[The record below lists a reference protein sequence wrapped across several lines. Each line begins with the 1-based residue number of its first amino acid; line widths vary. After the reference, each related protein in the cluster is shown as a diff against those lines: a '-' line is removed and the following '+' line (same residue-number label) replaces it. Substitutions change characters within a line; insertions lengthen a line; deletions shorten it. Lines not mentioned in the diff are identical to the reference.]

1 MMTVLFQS
9 WIRLRALLGKEFLQ
23 LLRDPRMRFFV
34 VLPPIV
40 QLFVFGYAATFDVK
54 NADVAVVDVS
64 HSALSRALLADVTST
79 GHFQLHYYSRMADAA
94 QAINLSRVRAVI
106 HFAADFARSG
116 AIQVIADGS
125 DSNSALLVVGQLNE
139 ALNYSVLSRRQL
151 SPQLFSGLQSN
162 GQNVTVQQAALQP
175 LHQLSQQNQLQQ
187 ESSMSS
193 AQPSAPPIT
202 VEYRAWY
209 NPNLDDR
216 EYFVPGIIANVVL
229 IATMMLTAMTVV
241 REREIGT
248 LERLMVTPLARLE
261 FVVGKIV
268 PVAFV
273 GLFDVILVTV
283 VAVAWFGVPFR
294 GSPMDL
300 LLGTVLYLM
309 STLGLGLVISS
320 FSSTQQQAM
329 LLAVFLVM
337 PLVILSGFAFPIR
350 NMPEVVQWFTY
361 LDPLRYFLVVIRDIF
376 LKGSGMAAH
385 GFEFVMMSL
394 LGALAMGVSMARIR

>member
-1 MMTVLFQS
+1 MNVFMQS

-40 QLFVFGYAATFDVK
+40 QLFIFGYAATFDVK
-54 NADVAVVDVS
+54 NADVAVVDAS
-64 HSALSRALLADVTST
+64 NSAFSRALLADVTST
-79 GHFQLHYYSRMADAA
+79 GHFHLHYYPKMALASR
-94 QAINLSRVRAVI
+94 AIDLSKVRAIV
-106 HFAADFARSG
+106 HFPADFARSG

-125 DSNSALLVVGQLNE
+125 DSNSATLVVGQLNE
-139 ALNYSVLSRRQL
+139 ALNYSILSRRQL
-151 SPQLFSGLQSN
+151 SPQLFSSPQFVST
-162 GQNVTVQQAALQP
+162 QQTSVQ
-175 LHQLSQQNQLQQ
+175 
-187 ESSMSS
+187 SS
-193 AQPSAPPIT
+193 ANPLSGPPVSI
-202 VEYRAWY
+202 EYRAWF

-229 IATMMLTAMTVV
+229 IATLMLTAMTVV

-273 GLFDVILVTV
+273 GLFDVILVSV
-283 VAVAWFGVPFR
+283 VAVAWFDVPFR
-294 GSPMDL
+294 GNPLVL

-329 LLAVFLVM
+329 LLAVFWVM

-376 LKGSGMAAH
+376 LKGSGMSAH
-385 GFEFVMMSL
+385 LFEFAMMTL
-394 LGALAMGVSMARIR
+394 LGVLAMGISMVRIR